1 MPPHPAPIGR
11 LWKLWFLG
19 SCSQKA
25 CPPPPPSHPP
35 HEVLANRPSGH
46 KVAASLQGSQP
57 GGVTPNRHGQELEHP
72 ACGHSLHRGCCS
84 IRLQGLDTSELRKL
98 CKERPGAFPSQD
110 ALWELSRW
118 DLLRTLNATLGQA
131 LHRLTALQQD
141 FPKARD
147 WLTVTMNIRGF
158 QNNIHCLSQLLRAS
172 SETAKPTQASPG
184 ASPPPIPAS
193 DAFQHKLEGCQFLS
207 GFHRLMGSAGQV
219 FREWGKTPRRSRR
232 HSPRHLALRKG
243 PRGVQLFRRGRRLVP
258 RGQLPR

>member
-1 MPPHPAPIGR
+1 MGR
-11 LWKLWFLG
+11 VGKPTPYVIPG
-19 SCSQKA
+19 STSNLRPNPETPRRGCIF
-25 CPPPPPSHPP
+25 PSS
-35 HEVLANRPSGH
+35 VG
-46 KVAASLQGSQP
+46 
-57 GGVTPNRHGQELEHP
+57 LEHEP
-72 ACGHSLHRGCCS
+72 QRHCLTCPFVQHAHCTPTRRLVLGPGDVG

-118 DLLRTLNATLGQA
+118 DLLHTLNATLGQA

-232 HSPRHLALRKG
+232 HSPRRLALRKG

-258 RGQLPR
+258 MGQLPR

>member
-1 MPPHPAPIGR
+1 MRAQLTQRMLLSLVLG
-11 LWKLWFLG
+11 LLFLSTAAMG
-19 SCSQKA
+19 SCS
-25 CPPPPPSHPP
+25 
-35 HEVLANRPSGH
+35 ANYQGLLQQLQSQ
-46 KVAASLQGSQP
+46 ADLLQDTSLLLDP
-57 GGVTPNRHGQELEHP
+57 Y
-72 ACGHSLHRGCCS
+72 